1 MLGRQQTRPAA
12 FLALAALLA
21 MFAADAARA
30 QERWPPW
37 QSYGEAEDAARARQ
51 KRAAK
56 AGQAELDALK
66 KEVDQLRQAGK
77 YAEAAAAQ
85 QRLVKLTEKRY
96 GPNDPQTAAALTT
109 LADLYTAQNKFAEAE
124 PLLKRAITI
133 HEKAKKPDNNEL
145 AQALDNLG
153 SLYVKQGRTAD
164 AAPLSKRAADLRA
177 GAQVAA
183 KPKGAEGQ
191 PAQAKDESDKPKAGR
206 VSDKEAAAPSA
217 APAAPAEAPTAQAPP
232 EAPAEQAP
240 AEAPAASA
248 PPADAS
254 GQGAPPPQQAE
265 ERAPEQD
272 ALPQNPLGQLKGV
285 MATPPPPAPP
295 PMPAATPTEA
305 PSSPPPSGTM
315 GPTPAIPAAP
325 PSPPVTT
332 MAPPVLPEPAPAGA
346 PAPATAPQA
355 SAPAEASEKAQAEA
369 AEAAAKARAE
379 AEQKAKRAEEEAAKS
394 KESTERAIQPRMKA
408 TARAAPPAPSAPPAA
423 VTTAPPPGAASEA
436 APDILAKKSG
446 GGGAP
451 PVPAASSS
459 PAAAAAPEE
468 QKDWDVVP
476 VFYGTDRA
484 VEPNAQRLVFGSDRG
499 RRLQLGQALVTVPK
513 VHQVPQVERPWAV
526 KIPYFDVTIYE
537 QKEDPKQHFTIKEIK
552 ALTKEQLLAL
562 VKARLKPSQRFKDH
576 ALVFVHGY
584 NTSFDNALYRTAQ
597 IAYDLEFDGAAFL
610 YSWPS
615 GGAVASYTY
624 DRESA
629 QASEPY
635 LRQFLEMVVKETGAK
650 SVSVIAHS
658 MGNQPLM
665 DVLRDMKSA
674 APEGVAINQVILAA
688 PDVDADN
695 FTNLAQAI
703 KGFAKGVTLY
713 ASGNDRALLISRNFW
728 GNYRAGD
735 VPTSGPLVLPGID
748 SIDVT
753 EASTD
758 AFAINHSGYAENN
771 KLLQDIGKL
780 ILNGLRPPDLRLSN
794 LKKVSTDRGDY
805 WRFVKN

>member
-1 MLGRQQTRPAA
+1 MLRRRQTRPAA
-12 FLALAALLA
+12 VLALAVLFG
-21 MFAADAARA
+21 MFAADAAQA
-30 QERWPPW
+30 QQPWPPW
-37 QSYGEAEDAARARQ
+37 QSYGEAEQAARAKKRAKPSQAEIDAARKQ
-51 KRAAK
+51 
-56 AGQAELDALK
+56 
-66 KEVDQLRQAGK
+66 VDQLRQAGK
-77 YAEAAAAQ
+77 YAEATKAQ
-85 QRLVKLTEKRY
+85 QRVVKLTENRF
-96 GPNDPQTAAALTT
+96 GPNDAQTAAALTT

-133 HEKAKKPDNNEL
+133 REKAKKPDNNEI

-153 SLYVKQGRTAD
+153 SLYMKQGRTAD
-164 AAPLSKRAADLRA
+164 AAPLAQRAADLRA
-177 GAQVAA
+177 NVAA
-183 KPKGAEGQ
+183 TPAPPQAPAKEAEKQ
-191 PAQAKDESDKPKAGR
+191 PKAAEKPAAAT
-206 VSDKEAAAPSA
+206 DEAAAPPA
-217 APAAPAEAPTAQAPP
+217 PPPAAPVQP
-232 EAPAEQAP
+232 
-240 AEAPAASA
+240 
-248 PPADAS
+248 PPATI
-254 GQGAPPPQQAE
+254 GQGAPPPDTGKGGAQAPAE
-265 ERAPEQD
+265 D
-272 ALPQNPLGQLKGV
+272 VLPQNPLSALKKPAPAAPPAPPAPTPTV
-285 MATPPPPAPP
+285 APPAAPPPVTMAPPTMPPPPA
-295 PMPAATPTEA
+295 A
-305 PSSPPPSGTM
+305 PS
-315 GPTPAIPAAP
+315 A
-325 PSPPVTT
+325 PVTT
-332 MAPPVLPEPAPAGA
+332 MAPPAQPEV
-346 PAPATAPQA
+346 QEDRMED
-355 SAPAEASEKAQAEA
+355 SRVS
-369 AEAAAKARAE
+369 E
-379 AEQKAKRAEEEAAKS
+379 AEESRAAEEAAKTAEAEARRRALEEERRKAEAEAQAKRAAEEVATAS
-394 KESTERAIQPRMKA
+394 KDTAERAVRAPLKAAPRL
-408 TARAAPPAPSAPPAA
+408 APPAPSAPPVAEAPAPLPPKPPAA
-423 VTTAPPPGAASEA
+423 VTAAPPGA
-436 APDILAKKSG
+436 
-446 GGGAP
+446 
-451 PVPAASSS
+451 
-459 PAAAAAPEE
+459 PAAAPPAADKPEE

-562 VKARLKPSQRFKDH
+562 VKARLKPSQRFKEH

-597 IAYDLEFDGAAFL
+597 ISYDLEFDGAAFL

-615 GGAVASYTY
+615 GGGVASYTY

-674 APEGVAINQVILAA
+674 TPEGVAISQLILAA

-713 ASGNDRALLISRNFW
+713 ASANDRALQVSRNFW

-735 VPTSGPLVLPGID
+735 VPAAGPLVLPGID

-753 EASTD
+753 AASTD

-794 LKKVSTDRGDY
+794 LKKVSTDRGEY
-805 WRFVKN
+805 WRFVK